1 MNNIQNKNSSFL
13 GNKRKEEKAKQET
26 INSKKE
32 QINKEDIS
40 LKVPLIKSEIGNN
53 LINTKICINLE
64 EKNEINNII
73 ENIRAK
79 NKDEAAFKIC
89 QICEKKNNLVFFESY
104 KNIIEYFSNHK
115 IMVLFKS
122 ELSKRYENL
131 KFEKQKII
139 CSECLIEI
147 SKNQKD
153 FENFINDNNN
163 INNESPFSNLLENS
177 NLKIFNNKEKKAPD
191 KFITNKII
199 SEKMTSFKNMK
210 NDEQTHLNNFQSNNN
225 SLFNHNLILEKLN
238 TLNGPIPPNI
248 NYNFPF
254 NPNIVNL
261 NMPNYYDP
269 SNDQINNINNIFT
282 NKAKDFNNFNSNLLL
297 QNQLL
302 NYPLFFNNS
311 SLGQQ
316 LLNNPLNHN
325 FIPSINSQLSSLKN
339 KNIFNEK
346 INDINQNLN
355 SKKEEKNSSE
365 NNQKENTILGNI
377 NSNMD
382 NYMNI
387 PKQEFDE
394 IFFLVSQLYYKLLN
408 IKINRNSSS
417 DINASLNQMLSRTK
431 QIQNLF
437 HNLYLNN
444 NTSNSEPST
453 INNNF
458 RNIADV
464 NKNNNSNNIGSKENI
479 PVVNK
484 NNENSG
490 S

>member
-13 GNKRKEEKAKQET
+13 GNKRKEEKAKQEA
-26 INSKKE
+26 IYSKKE
-32 QINKEDIS
+32 QINKEDLS
-40 LKVPLIKSEIGNN
+40 LKVPLVKSEIGNN
-53 LINTKICINLE
+53 LINPKICINLE

-73 ENIRAK
+73 ENIRTK
-79 NKDEAAFKIC
+79 NKAEAPFKIC
-89 QICEKKNNLVFFESY
+89 QICENNNNLVFFESY

-122 ELSKRYENL
+122 ELSKKYENL

-163 INNESPFSNLLENS
+163 INESPFSNLLENS

-199 SEKMTSFKNMK
+199 SEKMKLFNNMK
-210 NDEQTHLNNFQSNNN
+210 SDEHTNLNNFQINNN
-225 SLFNHNLILEKLN
+225 GLFNHNLILEKLN
-238 TLNGPIPPNI
+238 AFNGPIPPNI

-269 SNDQINNINNIFT
+269 SNDQINNINNIFN

-297 QNQLL
+297 PNQLL
-302 NYPLFFNNS
+302 NYPYFFNNS
-311 SLGQQ
+311 SFGQQ
-316 LLNNPLNHN
+316 LLNTSLNHN
-325 FIPSINSQLSSLKN
+325 FIPNINSQLSSLKN

-355 SKKEEKNSSE
+355 LKKEEKNSND
-365 NNQKENTILGNI
+365 NNQKENTVFGNI
-377 NSNMD
+377 YSNMD

-417 DINASLNQMLSRTK
+417 DINTSLNQMLSRTK

-444 NTSNSEPST
+444 NTSNSDPSA
-453 INNNF
+453 INNF
-458 RNIADV
+458 RNIADI
-464 NKNNNSNNIGSKENI
+464 NKNINSNNIGTKEKI